1 MRGKK
6 KSSKKGM
13 DEKDIEL
20 LSVMPNTNQSTH
32 FDSLPEPMTS
42 QGDTAGI
49 PLATDSDDEM
59 LCFYDS
65 IELKPRKMSS
75 FRDEL
80 GVPKRSG
87 RTFADVPNTQF
98 RSECFFNQYFKGAV
112 GSMQGWRARME
123 DAHCLDIAFREDSL
137 QGQGFF
143 CVFDGHSGKSCSLY
157 CKTLFPRYAASHYDG
172 EEIDFKKMFLEVDDV
187 LRMWLK
193 SDKSGSTAVAVHVKK
208 DKITCASVG
217 DSRAVLYQN
226 GEIVSLTEDHK
237 PEKEEERRRITS
249 AGGYVYNNRV
259 NGGLAMSRAM
269 GDFLYKD
276 RKDLSYMEQL
286 VIASPRVR
294 SVERKPDSDSFLVLA
309 CDGIFDVVSNE
320 EVMEVVRAHKEVGRT
335 NEQICEFL
343 CSQCLAPQ
351 DPLTGLPSR
360 PVGTDNMTIM
370 IVDIH

>member
-6 KSSKKGM
+6 KSSKKGI
-13 DEKDIEL
+13 DERDVEL
-20 LSVMPNTNQSTH
+20 LAVMANNQSTH

-42 QGDTAGI
+42 QGDTVGF
-49 PLATDSDDEM
+49 PFNTDSEDE
-59 LCFYDS
+59 LLGFYDS
-65 IELKPRKMSS
+65 IDLKISKLRSS
-75 FRDEL
+75 LDEL
-80 GVPKRSG
+80 RVPKRSG

-98 RSECFFNQYFKGAV
+98 RSECFSNQYFTGAV
-112 GSMQGWRARME
+112 GTMQGWRARME
-123 DAHCLDIAFREDSL
+123 DAHCSDIAFKEDSL
-137 QGQGFF
+137 QGQGLF
-143 CVFDGHSGKSCSLY
+143 CVFDGHSGKSCSIC
-157 CKTLFPRYAASHYDG
+157 CKTLFPSYARDHYDG
-172 EEIDFKKMFLEVDDV
+172 EQIDFKKMFLEVDDA
-187 LRMWLK
+187 LRQCLM

-217 DSRAVLYQN
+217 DSRAVLYHN

-237 PEKEEERRRITS
+237 PEMEEERRRINN

-286 VIASPRVR
+286 VIASPRIR
-294 SVERKPDSDSFLVLA
+294 SVERKPESYSFLVLA
-309 CDGIFDVVSNE
+309 CDGIFDVLSNE
-320 EVMEVVRAHKEVGRT
+320 EVMEVVRAHKEVGRS

-370 IVDIH
+370 IIDIL